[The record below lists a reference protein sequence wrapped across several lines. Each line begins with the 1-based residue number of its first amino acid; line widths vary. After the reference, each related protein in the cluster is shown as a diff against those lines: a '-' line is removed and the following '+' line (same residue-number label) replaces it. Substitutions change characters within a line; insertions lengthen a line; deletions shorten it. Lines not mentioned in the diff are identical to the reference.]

1 MSDRLLSGDIG
12 RLVRL
17 PFRLLAMLVFF
28 LLAAVVISY
37 LFSIASAANEADQ
50 TVLSLEIRD
59 EIKAGTLVDVNR
71 AIAQAEEVSA
81 DQLIIRLDTPGG
93 LLNTTRSIVESIQAS
108 SVPITVYV
116 DQPSGW
122 AFSAGTIIL
131 LAADTAM
138 VHPNA
143 SIGAAQPFT
152 PEGGNEVQDEK
163 TVEAT
168 ISWVR
173 GLATESGRDAD
184 VAERFVRENLTL
196 RGNEALAAAVI
207 DGTPETFEQLLVDLE
222 LANAEVI
229 ELSPSLTAQV
239 LNIISSPYLVSL
251 FLTLGSLAL
260 LLAVRSGEFE
270 FTAIIGVIL
279 LLIGL
284 WGIGVIEFTVLGIGL
299 IVLGVVLIVIEMFDQ
314 PGFGLFGVGGL
325 LSVVAGVFTLSEE
338 PFYRQDIL
346 STAGIITV
354 LTLLVSVVTLGL
366 ISRSLVRSIK
376 SQPVSGKEGLVG
388 KDVIALTKLDP
399 RGRVRLRAGENWQ
412 AELKDRRRVMKKDDE
427 GCIIDVVGNTLIIEH
442 KQDKET

>member
-1 MSDRLLSGDIG
+1 MPHQLSNIHIDRLI
-12 RLVRL
+12 RLFFWSL
-17 PFRLLAMLVFF
+17 MLLLLTVGVVLAF
-28 LLAAVVISY
+28 LLLHTA
-37 LFSIASAANEADQ
+37 ASAVGQVEQ
-50 TVLSLEIRD
+50 TVLSLEVRD

-108 SVPITVYV
+108 SVPIAVYV

-173 GLATESGRDAD
+173 GLASESGRDAD
-184 VAERFVRENLTL
+184 VAEQFVRDNLTL
-196 RGNEALAAAVI
+196 RGSEAFNVRVI

-222 LANAEVI
+222 LANAELV
-229 ELSPSLTAQV
+229 ELSPSFTAQV

-260 LLAVRSGEFE
+260 LLAVRSGELD
-270 FTAIIGVIL
+270 FTAIVGVIL

-284 WGIGVIEFTVLGIGL
+284 WGIGVIEFTVLGVGL

-354 LTLLVSVVTLGL
+354 LTLLTSVIALSL
-366 ISRSLVRSIK
+366 ISRSLVKSIK
-376 SQPVSGKEGLVG
+376 SKPVSGKEGLVG
-388 KDVIALTKLDP
+388 KDVIVLTKLDP

>member
-1 MSDRLLSGDIG
+1 MSYQLLSTSIS
-12 RLVRL
+12 RLIRL
-17 PFRLLAMLVFF
+17 FAHPLSLLSF
-28 LLAAVVISY
+28 AAVLGFTFLYVHMEV
-37 LFSIASAANEADQ
+37 SAADQADQ
-50 TVLSLEIRD
+50 AVLSLDVRD
-59 EIKAGTLVDVNR
+59 EIKAGTLVDINR
-71 AIAQAEEVSA
+71 AIAQAEETSA

-131 LAADTAM
+131 LAADTAA

-184 VAERFVRENLTL
+184 VAERFVSENLTL
-196 RGNEALAAAVI
+196 RGSEAFNVRVI

-229 ELSPSLTAQV
+229 ELAPSLTAQV

-270 FTAIIGVIL
+270 FTAIVGVIL

-388 KDVIALTKLDP
+388 KDVVALTRIDP